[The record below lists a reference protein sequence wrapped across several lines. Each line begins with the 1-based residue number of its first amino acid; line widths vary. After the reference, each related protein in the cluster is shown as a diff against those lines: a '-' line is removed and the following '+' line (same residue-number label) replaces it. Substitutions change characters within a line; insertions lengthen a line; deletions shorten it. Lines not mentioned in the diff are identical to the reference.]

1 MEPSSDVTT
10 TRLVRANL
18 KNNFFNYN
26 PNPIFMFDDQQSNN
40 GVPSNLPMEPV
51 DMFAGTEKDVP
62 GEEFPPE
69 IPQTPNALSAG
80 LLKKKDA
87 SASGSNMS
95 SSAPVMN
102 SASMYEMKQPI
113 LGKVLLSVFLIAV
126 LGGLGFGG
134 WYFYNK
140 FTGTKTPVV
149 TETKTVTK
157 NTSDTSVVNETVV
170 QTEQTTEPTT
180 NSAVSSSEVSA
191 SMNNDKILFGESVD
205 TDKDGLDDVRE
216 KQLGT
221 NPAKADSDAD
231 GLSDSDE
238 VIIWKTNPTNT
249 DTDGD
254 SYKDGSEVFHG
265 YNPLGSGKLF
275 NVPTST
281 AVSVSTTT
289 STSATATKK

>member
-1 MEPSSDVTT
+1 
-10 TRLVRANL
+10 
-18 KNNFFNYN
+18 
-26 PNPIFMFDDQQSNN
+26 MFDDQQNNN

-80 LLKKKDA
+80 LLKKKDN
-87 SASGSNMS
+87 SAPSGSNINN
-95 SSAPVMN
+95 SAPAMP
-102 SASMYEMKQPI
+102 SSSMYEMKQPI
-113 LGKVLLSVFLIAV
+113 LGKILLSVFLVAV

-140 FTGTKTPVV
+140 FTGAKTPVAI
-149 TETKTVTK
+149 ETKTVTN
-157 NTSDTSVVNETVV
+157 NTPVL
-170 QTEQTTEPTT
+170 TEPVTQTDQATEPST
-180 NSAVSSSEVSA
+180 NNTVSSSEVSA

-205 TDKDGLDDVRE
+205 TDNDGLDDVRE

-231 GLSDSDE
+231 GLNDGDE
-238 VIIWKTNPTNT
+238 VIIWKTNPLNA

-254 SYKDGSEVFHG
+254 SYTDGSEVFHG

-281 AVSVSTTT
+281 AASASTTA